1 MDIFMKTLSGA
12 ILALLIS
19 LTLSG
24 TGKNFSMLLGLL
36 TCCLITAVAMAYLE
50 PVTELFQ
57 QLEEMIPLDNGL
69 LNCLMKMMGIGLVG
83 EIASMICADSGN
95 SAMGK
100 TLQLLTTIV
109 ILWMALPLI
118 QTLLD
123 MIRGVLNKI

>member
-1 MDIFMKTLSGA
+1 MKTLSGA

>member
-69 LNCLMKMMGIGLVG
+69 LNRLIKMMGIGLVG

>member
-1 MDIFMKTLSGA
+1 MKTLSGA

-50 PVTELFQ
+50 PVTELFH

-69 LNCLMKMMGIGLVG
+69 LNCLMKIMGIGLVG

-109 ILWMALPLI
+109 ILWMALPVM

>member
-1 MDIFMKTLSGA
+1 MKTLSGA

-24 TGKNFSMLLGLL
+24 IGKNFSMLLGLL